1 MAAVDENKVTFRP
14 KSQTKLEKFGLKDFN
29 FENGL

>member
-1 MAAVDENKVTFRP
+1 MKKILPTFRP
-14 KSQTKLEKFGLKDFN
+14 KSQTKLEELSLIDFN